1 MARFYHSR
9 TDGLMIYSFGTWSL
23 ELSHVDV
30 GDGWLIFGLPTAEVA
45 VHEADAQ
52 GSQSGRRKAI
62 EKEDG
67 ETVIRL
73 RGCPTNDALYN
84 CS

>member
-1 MARFYHSR
+1 
-9 TDGLMIYSFGTWSL
+9 MIYSFGTWSL

-62 EKEDG
+62 ERADG
-67 ETVIRL
+67 ETL
-73 RGCPTNDALYN
+73 MPAAGLPNK
-84 CS
+84 